1 MLLLTSALLHT
12 QVVSAAAHGL
22 LKSLNKNLLLHDRKH
37 SKPAHLSRNASMIL
51 QICFGFGCPCLCWLL
66 SPATSDGDDAHV
78 HCNDF
83 GALKYQSGDANN

>member
-1 MLLLTSALLHT
+1 
-12 QVVSAAAHGL
+12 
-22 LKSLNKNLLLHDRKH
+22 
-37 SKPAHLSRNASMIL
+37 MIL